1 MKFRTISFPFDWLF
15 SNSIKGLKL
24 VNENIKH
31 NFQFFLADLE
41 INERNYIISKHYPY
55 TEFFHEK
62 NLIENESDRSRLK
75 NRANKFL
82 NYIDKNSCTF
92 LYVINHD
99 HIKNEDDINEFILY
113 INEFHQLTNYNHS
126 LKIYVKCP
134 TNVSEFQ
141 FIDQLITKSNNIKN
155 TKAVHYYLDTIKYGM
170 WGNPKDYV
178 HLLKSLDIKVKQS
191 IVPEILLK

>member
-1 MKFRTISFPFDWLF
+1 MEIFSFSLLQFKSAD
-15 SNSIKGLKL
+15 
-24 VNENIKH
+24 
-31 NFQFFLADLE
+31 FFLYFYLF
-41 INERNYIISKHYPY
+41 KKLH
-55 TEFFHEK
+55 
-62 NLIENESDRSRLK
+62 
-75 NRANKFL
+75 
-82 NYIDKNSCTF
+82 
-92 LYVINHD
+92 
-99 HIKNEDDINEFILY
+99 Y